1 MQNEWEIWIDVHIS
15 PAIAKW
21 MKDFTGEEVR
31 SAYSLSIQNLV
42 DLEVYRLA
50 KSRGNII
57 LISKAS
63 DFPELISRIGSP
75 PKLITIRKGNCNNKT
90 LWEFLKPSIKNA
102 IQILKT
108 TDADIVE
115 IE

>member
-1 MQNEWEIWIDVHIS
+1 MPTEWEIWIDVHIS

-21 MKDFTGEEVR
+21 MKEFTGEEVK
-31 SAYSLSIQNLV
+31 SAYALSIHNMI

-50 KSRGNII
+50 RSHGNVI
-57 LISKAS
+57 LLSKDS
-63 DFPELISRIGSP
+63 DFPELISKLGAP

-108 TDADIVE
+108 TNTEFVE